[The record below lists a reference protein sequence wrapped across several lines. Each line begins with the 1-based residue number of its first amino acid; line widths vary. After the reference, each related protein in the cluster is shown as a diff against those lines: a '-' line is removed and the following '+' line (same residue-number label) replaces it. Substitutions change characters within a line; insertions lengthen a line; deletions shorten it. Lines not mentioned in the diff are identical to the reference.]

1 MKIAYDKESP
11 TNVGFF
17 LFSIAMKA
25 NSPEAK
31 SLINDMLRTCAEN
44 LEKEMQRT
52 IQRQYDFYQ
61 QTKQRTLSKMLGQ
74 LEDEYSL
81 TQNFKYQETIGSTLR
96 EMERT
101 YFEYFGKPWDFA
113 EPVDIKEEL
122 AENTKV
128 KRGRPR
134 KN

>member
-1 MKIAYDKESP
+1 
-11 TNVGFF
+11 
-17 LFSIAMKA
+17 MKA

-31 SLINDMLRTCAEN
+31 SLINDMLRNCAEN

-52 IQRQYDFYQ
+52 IQRQFDFYR

-122 AENTKV
+122 ADNNKV
-128 KRGRPR
+128 KRGRPK

>member
-1 MKIAYDKESP
+1 
-11 TNVGFF
+11 
-17 LFSIAMKA
+17 MKA
-25 NSPEAK
+25 NSLEAK
-31 SLINDMLRTCAEN
+31 SLINDMLRTCAEK

-52 IQRQYDFYQ
+52 IQRQLDFYR

-101 YFEYFGKPWDFA
+101 YLEYFGKPWDYV
-113 EPVDIKEEL
+113 EPVVEEPVQD
-122 AENTKV
+122 KP
-128 KRGRPR
+128 KRGRKP
-134 KN
+134 KAK